1 MRKITVLM
9 KFLLTG
15 FIIVFLTACQ
25 STRQEKYQ
33 GSYGNGD
40 ESIILTIKNK
50 EILKTE
56 FWKEI
61 PDIDASDSLAFNS
74 AKDSLL
80 ENYGH
85 IKGMDYTVEKSKS
98 GHLQI
103 HIVTDFSKLD
113 LKAWNKAFKSN
124 NKLKDLTDYIKT
136 KKTLEENG
144 MVKVR

>member
-9 KFLLTG
+9 KFLLTSL
-15 FIIVFLTACQ
+15 IIVFLTACQ

-40 ESIILTIKNK
+40 ETTILTVKNN

-56 FWKEI
+56 FWKEL
-61 PDIDASDSLAFNS
+61 PDIDASDSLEFNS

-85 IKGMDYTVEKSKS
+85 IKGMDYSVEKSKS

-113 LKAWNKAFKSN
+113 LKTWNKAFKSN
-124 NKLKDLTDYIKT
+124 KKMKDLTDYIKT
-136 KKTLEENG
+136 KKMLEENG
-144 MVKVR
+144 MVKVQ

>member
-9 KFLLTG
+9 KFLLTSL
-15 FIIVFLTACQ
+15 IIVFLTACQ

-40 ESIILTIKNK
+40 ETTILTVKNN

-80 ENYGH
+80 ENFGH

-113 LKAWNKAFKSN
+113 LKTWNKAFKSN
-124 NKLKDLTDYIKT
+124 KKMKDLTDYIKT

-144 MVKVR
+144 MVKVQ